1 MNIPVNFAMWGMAF
15 LPIIVLIV
23 LMIKFHWGA
32 TEAAPVGLLVT
43 IFSAMT
49 FYKAPA
55 HLVAVESAKGIWS
68 SLVILLIIWTAIL
81 LYQAGEEANAFLVIK
96 NELSKL
102 IPNELLLILA
112 LGWVF
117 VSFLQGITGF
127 GVPVAVAAPLL
138 IGLGVKP
145 IYAVVISLL
154 GQAWGNTFGTLGAA
168 WDALADSAG
177 LNKGSEEYFKA
188 AFWAAVF
195 LLAWDVITGI
205 IICWFYGKGK
215 AVKRGLPAVLVI
227 SIIGGGGELILSQI
241 NTTLSNF
248 IPAVIALV
256 VVMLLGRMK
265 MYNTEWKIDE
275 SPIMDRDK
283 TEIQEE
289 SNVPED
295 MSLFQAF
302 LPYLLLSVMTLV
314 VLAVPSIN
322 HALGSIQIGITVPET
337 RTGYGIVNAASN
349 NYSPIA
355 IFTQASMFLFLAA
368 IIALVY
374 YKKKGWIKEGGV
386 KNAFGNSIAM
396 TMPSGMAVIG
406 LVIMSKIM
414 GGTGQTV
421 VLSQGIAN
429 VLGSKYLLLAP
440 FVGLLGTFMTASNMS
455 SNILF
460 GGFQVTTAN
469 LLNVSAPGVLG
480 AQTAGGAI
488 GSAVSP
494 SKIILGTTTANIL
507 GREGEVLRI
516 MLAIT
521 IPATILIG
529 AFLFIVFGL

>member
-1 MNIPVNFAMWGMAF
+1 MNIPVNFAMWGMAI

-23 LMIKFHWGA
+23 LMIKFRWGA
-32 TEAAPVGLLVT
+32 TEAAPVGLIVT
-43 IFSAMT
+43 IISALS
-49 FYKAPA
+49 FYKAPVS
-55 HLVAVESAKGIWS
+55 LVAVESAKGIWS
-68 SLVILLIIWTAIL
+68 SMVILFIIWTAIL
-81 LYQAGEEANAFLVIK
+81 LYQAGQEANAFLVIK

-112 LGWVF
+112 LGWIF

-127 GVPVAVAAPLL
+127 GVPVAVGAPLL
-138 IGLGVKP
+138 IGIGVRP
-145 IYAVVISLL
+145 IYAVAISLL

-168 WDALADSAG
+168 WDALADAAG
-177 LNKGSEEYFKA
+177 LKAGSDEYFKA

-195 LLAWDVITGI
+195 LLAWNLVTGL

-215 AVKRGLPAVLVI
+215 AVKKALPAVLILTLV
-227 SIIGGGGELILSQI
+227 GGGGELILSQI

-248 IPAVIALV
+248 IPAVLALV
-256 VVMLLGRMK
+256 MVMMLGRMK
-265 MYNTEWKIDE
+265 IYNTDWKIED
-275 SPIMDRDK
+275 SPIMDRTDK
-283 TEIQEE
+283 VETSDI
-289 SNVPED
+289 NIPED
-295 MSLFQAF
+295 MTLFQAF
-302 LPYLLLSVMTLV
+302 LPYLLLSAMTIV
-314 VLAVPSIN
+314 VLAVKPIN
-322 HALGSIQIGITVPET
+322 EALGKFKVGIKVPET
-337 RTGYGIVNAASN
+337 QTGYGIVNMGSES
-349 NYSPIA
+349 YSPIA

-374 YKKKGWIKEGGV
+374 YKKKGWIKGEGI
-386 KNAFGNSIAM
+386 KNAFANSVSM

-460 GGFQVTTAN
+460 GGFQVTTAK
-469 LLNVSAPGVLG
+469 LLNVTASGVLG

-507 GREGEVLRI
+507 GKEGEVLKI
-516 MLAIT
+516 LLAIT

-529 AFLFIVFGL
+529 AFLFVVFGL

>member
-1 MNIPVNFAMWGMAF
+1 MNISVNFAMWGMAI

-23 LMIKFHWGA
+23 LMIKFRWGA
-32 TEAAPVGLLVT
+32 TEAAPVGLIVT
-43 IFSAMT
+43 IVSAMT

-55 HLVAVESAKGIWS
+55 NLVAVESAKGVWS

-81 LYQAGEEANAFLVIK
+81 LYQAGQEANAFLVIK

-127 GVPVAVAAPLL
+127 GVPVAVGAPLL
-138 IGLGVKP
+138 IGIGVRP
-145 IYAVVISLL
+145 IYAVAISLL

-177 LNKGSEEYFKA
+177 IKAGSDEYFKA

-195 LLAWDVITGI
+195 LLAWNLVTGV
-205 IICWFYGKGK
+205 IICWFYGKGRAVRK
-215 AVKRGLPAVLVI
+215 AFPAILILTLV
-227 SIIGGGGELILSQI
+227 GGGGQLVLSQI

-248 IPAVIALV
+248 IPAVLALV
-256 VVMLLGRMK
+256 IVMLLGRMK
-265 MYNTEWKIDE
+265 IYNTGWKIEE
-275 SPIMDRDK
+275 SPIMDRTERSDK
-283 TEIQEE
+283 AEVEI
-289 SNVPED
+289 PD
-295 MSLFQAF
+295 MTLFQAF
-302 LPYLLLSVMTLV
+302 LPYLLLSAMTIA
-314 VLAVPSIN
+314 VLAIKPVN
-322 HALGSIQIGITVPET
+322 EALGQFKIGITVPET
-337 RTGYGIVNAASN
+337 RTGYGIVNMSSD

-368 IIALVY
+368 IIALAY
-374 YKKKGWIKEGGV
+374 YKKKGWIKEGGI
-386 KNAFGNSIAM
+386 KTAFANSISM

-414 GGTGQTV
+414 GGTGQTI

-469 LLNVSAPGVLG
+469 LLHVSTSGVLG

-488 GSAVSP
+488 GAAVSP
-494 SKIILGTTTANIL
+494 SKIILGTTTAIIL
-507 GREGEVLRI
+507 GKEGEVLKI
-516 MLAIT
+516 LLAIT

-529 AFLFIVFGL
+529 AFLFAVFGI

>member
-1 MNIPVNFAMWGMAF
+1 MNIPVNFAMWGMAI

-23 LMIKFHWGA
+23 LMIKFRWGA
-32 TEAAPVGLLVT
+32 TEAAPVGLIVT
-43 IFSAMT
+43 IISALS
-49 FYKAPA
+49 FYKAPVS
-55 HLVAVESAKGIWS
+55 LVAVESAKGIWS
-68 SLVILLIIWTAIL
+68 SMVILFIIWTAIL
-81 LYQAGEEANAFLVIK
+81 LYQAGQEANAFLVIK

-112 LGWVF
+112 LGWIF

-127 GVPVAVAAPLL
+127 GVPVAVGAPLL
-138 IGLGVKP
+138 IGIGVRP
-145 IYAVVISLL
+145 IYAVAISLL

-168 WDALADSAG
+168 WDALADAAG
-177 LNKGSEEYFKA
+177 LKAGSDEYFKA

-195 LLAWDVITGI
+195 LLAWNLVTGL

-215 AVKRGLPAVLVI
+215 AVKKALPAVLILTLV
-227 SIIGGGGELILSQI
+227 GGGGELILSQI

-248 IPAVIALV
+248 IPAVLALV
-256 VVMLLGRMK
+256 MVMMLGRMK
-265 MYNTEWKIDE
+265 IYNTDWKIED
-275 SPIMDRDK
+275 SPIMDRTDK
-283 TEIQEE
+283 VETYD
-289 SNVPED
+289 SNIPED
-295 MSLFQAF
+295 MTLFQAF
-302 LPYLLLSVMTLV
+302 LPYLLLSAMTIV
-314 VLAVPSIN
+314 VLAVKPIN
-322 HALGSIQIGITVPET
+322 EVLGKFKVGIKVPET
-337 RTGYGIVNAASN
+337 QTGYGIVNMGSES
-349 NYSPIA
+349 YSPIA

-374 YKKKGWIKEGGV
+374 YKKKGWIKGEGIN
-386 KNAFGNSIAM
+386 NAFANSVSM

-460 GGFQVTTAN
+460 GGFQVTTAK
-469 LLNVSAPGVLG
+469 LLNVTASGVLG

-507 GREGEVLRI
+507 GKEGEVLKI
-516 MLAIT
+516 LLAIT

-529 AFLFIVFGL
+529 AFLFVVFGL